1 MQRELFQAVHDEF
14 RERFT
19 AFLESEVVPHYPRWE
34 LDGILPRAL
43 FGAAGRAGFLAW
55 AVPEE
60 YGGQG
65 VDDFRFNTVLA
76 EEAMRVGATGVYVGF
91 ALQNDVTLPYYL
103 RYASQEQK
111 RRWLPGIA
119 SGELI
124 CAIAMTEPGTGS
136 DLAAITTTAI
146 ADGDSYVVS
155 GSKLYIGN
163 GINADVVIVAAKT
176 DPTARHR
183 GISLLVVERGMPGFE
198 RGRNL
203 DKIGIASQDTA
214 ELFFNDVRVPRE
226 NLLGEEGKGFGYLVS
241 SLAQERMSVAVM
253 AIATAEA
260 ALSATIDYVRERHAF
275 GQTIGTFQNSR
286 FALAEIRTEID
297 IAQAFVDRCVIS
309 LNAGKLSGEDAAKAK
324 WWCSE
329 LQGRALDRCV
339 QLHGGHGFMRDC
351 QVARAW
357 ADSRI
362 TRIYGG
368 TTEIMKEIIGRSIGL

>member
-1 MQRELFQAVHDEF
+1 
-14 RERFT
+14 
-19 AFLESEVVPHYPRWE
+19 VV
-34 LDGILPRAL
+34 
-43 FGAAGRAGFLAW
+43 
-55 AVPEE
+55 
-60 YGGQG
+60 
-65 VDDFRFNTVLA
+65 DFRFNTVLA

-91 ALQNDVTLPYYL
+91 ALQNDVALPYYL

-163 GINADVVIVAAKT
+163 GINADLVIVAAKT

-260 ALSATIDYVRERHAF
+260 ALSATIDYVRERRAF

-329 LQGRALDRCV
+329 LQGRVLDRCV